1 MNVYP
6 LVFRIGSF
14 DVTGFGIMMMF
25 AFLVAGWIG
34 GLELRRY
41 RLNENYA
48 GDIVVAAVIGGIV
61 GAKLWYVVL
70 TRDMGALL
78 SRGGL
83 VWYGGFLGGV
93 VAVLI
98 NGWRLKVPARWTMQL
113 TGPALA
119 AAYAVGRIG
128 CLVVGDDYGGP
139 SSLPW
144 AMKFPEGLPPSTV
157 ANLQRFGV
165 RVPEGL
171 DPSTVLAVH
180 PTQVYETLLMTLAF
194 AWLWSIRRKPGGT
207 GWLFGVYLM
216 LAGTERF
223 LVEILRAKDDRFLG
237 PLTVA
242 QVASI
247 LVVAAGALVY
257 ASLRGAKG
265 EVDPGEYLR
274 RTEHGGRTTR
284 PAGRKS

>member
-14 DVTGFGIMMMF
+14 EITGFGIMMML

-34 GLELRRY
+34 GLELRRH
-41 RLNENYA
+41 RFNENYA
-48 GDIVVAAVIGGIV
+48 GDIVVAAVIGGII

-70 TRDMGALL
+70 TRDPSALL

-93 VAVLI
+93 LAVLL
-98 NGWRLKVPARWTMQL
+98 NGWRLGVPARWTMQL

-194 AWLWSIRRKPGGT
+194 AFLWSIRRRSGGT

-216 LAGTERF
+216 LAGAERF
-223 LVEILRAKDDRFLG
+223 LVEFLRAKDDRFLG
-237 PLTVA
+237 PFTVA
-242 QVASI
+242 QVTSI

-257 ASLRGAKG
+257 TTLRNAG
-265 EVDPGEYLR
+265 EVNPGAYLR
-274 RTEHGGRTTR
+274 ATAPDARGTNKPGR
-284 PAGRKS
+284 SS